1 MEQPLRKFKQNIKN
15 NFWSFTLNFLFII
28 AYVNVFQMVF
38 GPENSIVGVIFTIMM
53 SASMARDLTATPIH
67 HFAVQAFVLVGMAFC
82 AFWVTI
88 LPPFPAFFI
97 NLTVI
102 FLILYA
108 YTYEYSNHIYFPYI
122 LSYLFLVFIS
132 PASATGLPKRLL
144 AMAAGAVSIILYQLY
159 MGRKRVEKTARDV
172 LSDIID
178 DALAAVAFALTG
190 EGAPSDPAKIR
201 SKVCVLSRTVYERRK
216 QVLCVS
222 DASFS
227 MIDAGRGLEHLIILL
242 NEIDRPVSPAN
253 KRILEKTASQL
264 GGCRSFLHR
273 DLSELP
279 PVIQGDY
286 IAEDAG
292 ETGELFY
299 DTMVYIQDRLLHM
312 SDPQKQGRY
321 RKTALSLKVQ
331 LKMALDVSQVRVLYA
346 LKTSLL
352 LASATLLVQLL
363 GLPHGKWLLFT
374 LASVSLPYADDVPAK
389 MKKRTAATV
398 IGGVLSVLIYSA
410 VKSGSGRTAV
420 MMLSGYVS
428 FYLSGYVGTFSCS
441 TLGALGGA
449 VFVSA
454 FGLKDVGA
462 MFLIRLGYI
471 LAGIAIGYAVH
482 CAVRPYKREDATRQ
496 LWDRYQATVGL
507 LTRLCREKKVD
518 PQLYYHLVIQAHL
531 QEDKLSQNAAT
542 EGWEHFPQLLAECRE
557 KVRLA
562 HRSHAGDAK
571 KAAEFDARHLHS
583 ANSAV

>member
-1 MEQPLRKFKQNIKN
+1 MEPLCKFKQNIKN

-28 AYVNVFQMVF
+28 AYVNIFQMIF

-67 HFAVQAFVLVGMAFC
+67 HFAVQAFVLVGMAFS
-82 AFWVTI
+82 AFCVTT
-88 LPPFPAFFI
+88 LPPFPSFFI
-97 NLTVI
+97 NLAVI

-108 YTYEYSNHIYFPYI
+108 YTYEFSNHIYFPYI

-132 PASATGLPKRLL
+132 PASAAGLPKRLL
-144 AMAAGAVSIILYQLY
+144 AMAAGTVSIILYQLY
-159 MGRKRVEKTARDV
+159 MGRKRVVITARDV

-178 DALAAVAFALTG
+178 DALAAVTYALTG
-190 EGAPSDPAKIR
+190 NGAPSDPAEIR

-216 QVLCVS
+216 KILCVS

-227 MIDAGRGLEHLIILL
+227 MIDAGRGLEHLVILL
-242 NEIDRPVSPAN
+242 NEIGCPDSPAD
-253 KRILEKTASQL
+253 KQILGKITSQL
-264 GGCRSFLHR
+264 EIFRSFLHQ
-273 DLSELP
+273 DLSGLA
-279 PVIQGDY
+279 PVAQEDY
-286 IAEDAG
+286 IAGDSG

-299 DTMVYIQDRLLHM
+299 DTMVYIQDRLLRM
-312 SDPQKQGRY
+312 TDPQKQGHC
-321 RKTALSLKVQ
+321 RKTALSLRVQ

-374 LASVSLPYADDVPAK
+374 LASVSLPYADDVPSK

-398 IGGVLSVLIYSA
+398 IGGVLAVLLYSA
-410 VKSGSGRTAV
+410 VKNGSGRTAI

-454 FGLKDVGA
+454 FGLKEVGA
-462 MFLIRLGYI
+462 MFAIRLGYI
-471 LAGIAIGYAVH
+471 LIGIVIGYAVH
-482 CAVRPYKREDATRQ
+482 CVIRPYKREDATLH
-496 LWDRYQATVGL
+496 LWDRYQVTVGL
-507 LTRLCREKKVD
+507 LTRLCHEKKVD
-518 PQLYYHLVIQAHL
+518 AQLYYHLVIQAHL

-557 KVRLA
+557 KVRVA